1 MKYYPMVWLL
11 WEYEEDNKYL
21 EGVYAHK
28 IKAEEVMRVLKEDR
42 SGDHYWIQEMM
53 VEGGMT

>member
-11 WEYEEDNKYL
+11 WEYEDESKYL

-28 IKAEEVMRVLKEDR
+28 IKAEEVLRICKE
-42 SGDHYWIQEMM
+42 SNSKNHYWIQEMM
-53 VEGGMT
+53 VEGEQA